1 MKSLDNLTA
10 EQAEYW
16 TGSLSKYLHILRNL
30 AYIMGDYE
38 QIAPELR
45 RDVFDDMLLST
56 LKSDPALF
64 NMYTVWL
71 PNSIDGMDA
80 QNLDRVGSGPAGEY
94 ITTYIWETGEIS
106 KRPSGNDLAAAT
118 AWIKAPG
125 EKQDRVLPPTIRDVM
140 GKDMFLIR
148 IMVPI
153 TNHRTNQVVG
163 GVGCLFDVSTMQ
175 AVLEETISTHEEISA
190 MAIYANNGFVLAS
203 YLPDQVG
210 KMLPDVETIYGGRLE
225 AVSQA
230 IQDGRDFH
238 TSHYSSELNTT
249 IDMTL
254 QSFPIGNSDE
264 TWTLMI
270 GAEESYMLADVN
282 ALVRLVLIV
291 ALCAIVIGAV
301 IIYLALGQVT
311 KPIVTLADTLRDIS
325 EGEGDLTRTIA
336 LNSKDEVGDLA
347 KYFNKTIEKIKNL
360 VLNVKK
366 EAGALAELGNDLAG
380 NMAETAAAV
389 NQITANV
396 QSIQVRVINQSAG
409 VTETNATMEQIT
421 ENIGTLNTH
430 VERQSASVSQS
441 SSAIEEMLAN
451 IQSVTQTLI
460 KNADNVHDLS
470 AASEIG
476 RNGLQEVAVDIQ
488 EISKESEG
496 LLEINS
502 VMENIASQ
510 TNLLSMNAAIEAA
523 HAGDAGKGFAV
534 VADEIR
540 KLAEDSG
547 EQSKTISNV
556 LKKIKNAIDKIT
568 VSTDNVLA
576 RFEVIDSG
584 VKTVSDQEGN
594 IRNAMEEQGEGSQ
607 LILEAIGQV
616 HDVTQLVQSSSM
628 EMLEGS
634 REVIRE
640 SKNLEK
646 VTQEIADGMSEM
658 AAGSN
663 QINSAVHH
671 ANDLTGQNR
680 EHIDKLMREVAK
692 FKVE

>member
-1 MKSLDNLTA
+1 
-10 EQAEYW
+10 
-16 TGSLSKYLHILRNL
+16 
-30 AYIMGDYE
+30 
-38 QIAPELR
+38 
-45 RDVFDDMLLST
+45 MLLST

-80 QNLDRVGSGPAGEY
+80 QNIDRLGSTAAGQY
-94 ITTYIWETGEIS
+94 ATTYIWETGEIS
-106 KRPSGNDLAAAT
+106 KRVSGNDLEAAT
-118 AWIKAPG
+118 AWITAPG
-125 EKQDRVLPPTIRDVM
+125 TKQDRVLPPSIREVM
-140 GKDMFLIR
+140 GKDMYLIR

-153 TNHRTNQVVG
+153 VNHRTNQTVG

-175 AVLEETISTHEEISA
+175 AVVTDTIKANQEISA

-210 KMLPDVETIYGGRLE
+210 KMLPDVETIYGGHIE
-225 AVSQA
+225 AVTLA
-230 IQDGRDFH
+230 IQRGESFH
-238 TSHYSSELNTT
+238 TNHYSPELKTT
-249 IDMTL
+249 IDML
-254 QSFPIGNSDE
+254 IKSFPIGNSDE
-264 TWTLMI
+264 TWSLMI
-270 GAEESYMLADVN
+270 GTEEAYMLADVN
-282 ALVRLVLIV
+282 NLTRLIIIV
-291 ALCAIVIGAV
+291 ALLTIVIGAV
-301 IIYLALGQVT
+301 IVYLALGGVT
-311 KPIVTLADTLRDIS
+311 KPIVTLANTLRDIS

-336 LNSKDEVGDLA
+336 LNSKDEVEDLA
-347 KYFNKTIEKIKNL
+347 RYFNKTIEKIKLL

-366 EAGALAELGNDLAG
+366 EAGSLAEIGSDLAG
-380 NMAETAAAV
+380 NMAETASAV
-389 NQITANV
+389 NQITANI

-409 VTETNATMEQIT
+409 VTQTNATMEQIT
-421 ENIGTLNTH
+421 ENIGTLNGQI
-430 VERQSASVSQS
+430 EKQSASVSQS

-451 IQSVTQTLI
+451 IQSVTQTLV
-460 KNADNVHDLS
+460 KNADNVRDLS

-523 HAGDAGKGFAV
+523 HAGEAGKGFAV

-556 LKKIKNAIDKIT
+556 LKKIKTAIDKISA
-568 VSTDNVLA
+568 STDNVLK
-576 RFEVIDSG
+576 RFEAIDSG
-584 VKTVSDQEGN
+584 VKTVSDQEDN

-616 HDVTQLVQSSSM
+616 HDVTRLVQSSSM

-634 REVIRE
+634 KEVIRE

-646 VTQEIADGMSEM
+646 VTQEIAGGMSEM
-658 AAGSN
+658 ASGSH

-680 EHIDKLMREVAK
+680 EHIDKLMRDVAK